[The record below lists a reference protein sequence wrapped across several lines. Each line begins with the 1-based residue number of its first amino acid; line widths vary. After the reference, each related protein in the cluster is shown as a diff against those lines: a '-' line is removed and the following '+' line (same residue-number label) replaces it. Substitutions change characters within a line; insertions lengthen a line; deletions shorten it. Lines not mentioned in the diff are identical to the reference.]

1 MAIRQFKPVTKGTR
15 FRSVSDF
22 AEITRTTPEKSLVE
36 PLKKSGGRDNHGHI
50 SMRRRGGGH
59 KRMYRLIDF
68 KRNKAGVAGVVRE
81 IEYDPNRS
89 ARIAL
94 VEYADGEKRYMLHP
108 KGLAVGDSVV
118 AGPGSDIRVGNAM
131 PLAEVPLGT
140 AVHNIELKIGKGG
153 QVCRSAGA
161 SAQVVAKE
169 GDYVTLRLSSSE
181 MRLVH
186 ARCMA
191 TIGEVGNAEHEL
203 VSWGKAGKTR
213 WKGRRPKVR
222 GEVMN
227 PVDHPHGG
235 RTRGGRNVVSPWGK
249 PEGVKTR
256 NKKKAS
262 QRLIVRGRKR
272 GKATQ

>member
-1 MAIRQFKPVTKGTR
+1 MGIRQFKPVTKGTR

-22 AEITRTTPEKSLVE
+22 SEITRTTPEKSLLE

-59 KRMYRLIDF
+59 KRMYRIIDF
-68 KRNKAGVAGVVRE
+68 KRNKAGVTGVVKE

-108 KGLAVGDSVV
+108 KGMAVGDTVV

-153 QVCRSAGA
+153 QMCR
-161 SAQVVAKE
+161 
-169 GDYVTLRLSSSE
+169 R
-181 MRLVH
+181 R
-186 ARCMA
+186 
-191 TIGEVGNAEHEL
+191 
-203 VSWGKAGKTR
+203 R
-213 WKGRRPKVR
+213 WWPR
-222 GEVMN
+222 
-227 PVDHPHGG
+227 
-235 RTRGGRNVVSPWGK
+235 
-249 PEGVKTR
+249 
-256 NKKKAS
+256 
-262 QRLIVRGRKR
+262 
-272 GKATQ
+272 KATT

>member
-1 MAIRQFKPVTKGTR
+1 MGIRQFKPVTKGTR

-22 AEITRTTPEKSLVE
+22 SEITRTTPEKSLLE

-59 KRMYRLIDF
+59 KRMYRIIDF
-68 KRNKAGVAGVVRE
+68 KRNKAGVTGVVKE

-108 KGLAVGDSVV
+108 KGMAVGDTVV

-153 QVCRSAGA
+153 QMCRSAGT

-169 GDYVTLRLSSSE
+169 GDYVTLRLASTE
-181 MRLVH
+181 TRLVH
-186 ARCMA
+186 MRCMA
-191 TIGEVGNAEHEL
+191 TIGEVGNSEHEL
-203 VSWGKAGKTR
+203 ISWGKAGKTR

-249 PEGVKTR
+249 KEGVKTR
-256 NKKKAS
+256 DKKKAS